1 MTTTQDPNRPY
12 PEGIPWDEAYR
23 QRKRAD
29 QAEEKLIQWQQI
41 SDTIMQEVCGT
52 TYASATHAQA
62 THASATHASATHASA
77 SHQLSDSDI
86 IGVINKLRA
95 KLVIAE
101 AKFDQAKRIIE
112 HKYLTNE
119 LIPIEL
125 YRAAIQEINQL
136 KNSTHDQ
143 A

>member
-1 MTTTQDPNRPY
+1 
-12 PEGIPWDEAYR
+12 
-23 QRKRAD
+23 
-29 QAEEKLIQWQQI
+29 
-41 SDTIMQEVCGT
+41 VCGT
-52 TYASATHAQA
+52 THAQATHASATHAQATHAQATHAQA

-77 SHQLSDSDI
+77 THQLSDSDI
-86 IGVINKLRA
+86 IGVINELRA